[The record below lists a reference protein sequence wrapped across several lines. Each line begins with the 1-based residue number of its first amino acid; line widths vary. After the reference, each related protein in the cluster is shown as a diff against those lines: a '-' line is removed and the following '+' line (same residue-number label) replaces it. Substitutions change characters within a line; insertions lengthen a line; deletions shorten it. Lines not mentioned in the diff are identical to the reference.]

1 MKWLIVFLGLFFS
14 LSLSAQVY
22 YTNSLTLFKRYGGK
36 GEWLNLGFKMSRNTF
51 EFTEDT
57 LYWHYEKELTT
68 FPIEG
73 HNTLKS
79 GVLAVEIKNPDNT
92 YDAVFIGKHEISVT
106 HVESETG
113 TVYLMVFYITDEY

>member
-22 YTNSLTLFKRYGGK
+22 YTNSLTLYKRYGGK

-57 LYWHYEKELTT
+57 LYWYYEKDLTM

-73 HNTLKS
+73 HKTLKS
-79 GVLAVEIKNPDNT
+79 GLLAVEIKNPDNT

>member
-1 MKWLIVFLGLFFS
+1 MKWLIVFLGLFLS

-22 YTNSLTLFKRYGGK
+22 YTNSLTLYKRYGGK

-57 LYWHYEKELTT
+57 LYWYYEKELTT

-92 YDAVFIGKHEISVT
+92 YDAVFISKHEISVT
-106 HVESETG
+106 HVESGTG